1 MTNKIYISILNKIKH
16 KPTLLKFIF
25 SFSDERPFIFPH
37 IINKDQILKKNLK
50 SAFSSLTKNN
60 NISGMNTII
69 YKFVSYRLLSETII
83 YDQYDF
89 YKSWDKDGSKWDF
102 EDIDLLFGNKKF
114 SLIDYYNEILFGN
127 FYKIKKDKNI
137 HIKESIIEKYLP
149 KEQKL
154 KKFIKDYFSTRDI
167 LFIPYDDNYYSLINE
182 IFDYIIETKPH
193 ITKIKFHKNYCK
205 NKKYKKYF
213 IHEVKEKKEKLL
225 NIFNSSTKVKFD

>member
-1 MTNKIYISILNKIKH
+1 
-16 KPTLLKFIF
+16 
-25 SFSDERPFIFPH
+25 
-37 IINKDQILKKNLK
+37 
-50 SAFSSLTKNN
+50 
-60 NISGMNTII
+60 MNTII

-83 YDQYDF
+83 YDWYDF
-89 YKSWDKDGSKWDF
+89 SISQDTEWGF
-102 EDIDLLFGNKKF
+102 EDKDLLFGKTNRKIF

-193 ITKIKFHKNYCK
+193 ITKIIFHKNYCK

-213 IHEVKEKKEKLL
+213 IKVKEQREKKLL
-225 NIFNSSTKVKFD
+225 KIFNSSTEIEFD